1 MADVDLKRAL
11 VLVLSFSYRGA
22 PEEYSIKFHFNGAQ
36 PASEAGW
43 KTLTDEV
50 WTALKPG
57 FTPSTTL
64 VRAYGYEDHAG
75 WNVGDPLLSVSTV
88 DYVNEYGGAVP
99 GTKATEASTPKSAGD
114 QAIFARFPTPKRST
128 KGKPVYLYTY
138 LHDIY
143 VSPTTA
149 ENITA
154 AHRTALLAA
163 FAKLSDGTL
172 TNFGKRTTPDGIAVS
187 GSPMMPGY
195 MTTRTLRRRGKRPPT
210 P

>member
-1 MADVDLKRAL
+1 MDLKRAL

-22 PEEYSIKFHFNGAQ
+22 PEEYSMKFHFNGAQ

-57 FTPSTTL
+57 FNTSSAL
-64 VRAYGYEDHAG
+64 QRSYGYEDHPG
-75 WNVGDPLLSVSTV
+75 WDPGEPLLSVSTV

-99 GTKATEASTPKSAGD
+99 GTKASESSTPKSAGD
-114 QAIFARFPTPKRST
+114 QAIYARFPTPKRST
-128 KGKPVYLYTY
+128 KGKPVYLYSFI
-138 LHDIY
+138 HDVY

-154 AHRTALLAA
+154 AQRTALLTA
-163 FAKLSDGTL
+163 FTKLADGSL
-172 TNFGKRTTPDGIAVS
+172 TNFGKRTTPDGIAV
-187 GSPMMPGY
+187 GTPPTMPGY
-195 MTTRTLRRRGKRPPT
+195 MTTRTLKRRGRRPPT